1 MDRDDDNTN
10 NFECAEW
17 YHRVMTSASTKGT
30 LCLSSFFHTTTLL
43 AHYSTTVHCRY
54 KDGELSVG
62 ENTCIDRCSSKYW
75 QVTGIVGQMLG
86 AQQGG
91 P

>member
-1 MDRDDDNTN
+1 M
-10 NFECAEW
+10 
-17 YHRVMTSASTKGT
+17 V
-30 LCLSSFFHTTTLL
+30 SSCYDKCIDKRYSLPLLLFHTTTLL
-43 AHYSTTVHCRY
+43 AHYSASVHCRY